1 MKSMHPKCEHPKLL
15 LQYFPACIKLNLS
28 LSLSLFSVV
37 SVVHGDANHDE
48 VEFCA
53 VSCVFTLTHDR
64 SEKSAFETVSSSF
77 KSSSSR

>member
-15 LQYFPACIKLNLS
+15 LQYFPACIKS

-64 SEKSAFETVSSSF
+64 SEKGAFETVSSSF
-77 KSSSSR
+77 KSSSSK